1 MRRHCEFGPHG
12 EGTQGSTGWRCT
24 GAGGVATMI
33 NTLVTFFR
41 ATQIGLSLRGIA
53 KQREK
58 ASPVKPAR
66 QEQIG
71 L

>member
-1 MRRHCEFGPHG
+1 MRRHCEFEPHG
-12 EGTQGSTGWRCT
+12 EGTQGSTGLRCMGT
-24 GAGGVATMI
+24 GGVATMT
-33 NTLVTFFR
+33 NTLIKFFH

-58 ASPVKPAR
+58 ASPVKPER